1 MASWVIG
8 FISATGYWGILLLMF
23 VENIFPPIP
32 SEVIMPLAG
41 YMVAHGS
48 LTFLGAT
55 AAGMGGSVLGAL
67 PLYFAGRKLDKGRVK
82 RYADRHG
89 RWLTVSG
96 DDIDRAS
103 RWFDRH
109 GGAAVLLCRLIPG
122 VRSLISIP
130 AGISGMNL
138 LSLVGGAT
146 GLYRLPAWQQLLE
159 ARRIPRSGFL
169 GRVRRNRRFL
179 YRAGRKAQG
188 SENLIA
194 GNPATISA

>member
-1 MASWVIG
+1 MASWTISVI
-8 FISATGYWGILLLMF
+8 SSTGYLGILLLMF

-67 PLYFAGRKLDKGRVK
+67 PLYFAGRKLGKGRVK

-130 AGISGMNL
+130 AGINGMNL
-138 LSLVGGAT
+138 LS
-146 GLYRLPAWQQLLE
+146 
-159 ARRIPRSGFL
+159 FL
-169 GRVRRNRRFL
+169 GYTCIGTALWAALLAYIGYLLGSNFSKLGEYLDPVSWVVFGAIGVFYIVRVVKHKG
-179 YRAGRKAQG
+179 AK
-188 SENLIA
+188 
-194 GNPATISA
+194 T

>member
-8 FISATGYWGILLLMF
+8 FISSTGYWGIVLLMF
-23 VENIFPPIP
+23 VENVFPPIP

-41 YMVAHGS
+41 YMIVQGK
-48 LTFLGAT
+48 LTFLGIT
-55 AAGMGGSVLGAL
+55 AAGMAGSVLGAL
-67 PLYFAGRKLDKGRVK
+67 PLYFAGRKLGKDRVK

-96 DDIDRAS
+96 HDIERAS

-130 AGISGMNL
+130 AGVNGMNL
-138 LSLVGGAT
+138 WS
-146 GLYRLPAWQQLLE
+146 
-159 ARRIPRSGFL
+159 FL
-169 GRVRRNRRFL
+169 GYTSAGTALWAALLAYIGYLLGSNFSKIGEYLDPVSWIVFGAIGVFYIVRVMMHK
-179 YRAGRKAQG
+179 GVKA
-188 SENLIA
+188 
-194 GNPATISA
+194 

>member
-8 FISATGYWGILLLMF
+8 FMASTSYWGILLLMF
-23 VENIFPPIP
+23 VENVFPPIP

-41 YMVAHGS
+41 YMVAQGK
-48 LTFLGAT
+48 LTFLGVT

-67 PLYFAGRKLDKGRVK
+67 PLYYAGRKLGKDRVK

-96 DDIDRAS
+96 HDIERAS

-130 AGISGMNL
+130 AGINAMNL
-138 LSLVGGAT
+138 L
-146 GLYRLPAWQQLLE
+146 P
-159 ARRIPRSGFL
+159 FL
-169 GRVRRNRRFL
+169 GYTCAGTALWAAFLAYVGYVLGTNFSKVDAYLDPVSWIVFGAIGVFYVVRVMMHKG
-179 YRAGRKAQG
+179 AKA
-188 SENLIA
+188 
-194 GNPATISA
+194 